1 MRACTLVARPQLTGG
16 ANFNGAADDPFK
28 SVGKLAVVEQWST
41 VSDFQNHMDP
51 DIPEGEIAK
60 KMAEWAGTLAL
71 PGGVQTAAPFYELVP
86 CA

>member
-1 MRACTLVARPQLTGG
+1 MTGG

-28 SVGKLAVVEQWST
+28 SVGKLAVLEQWAS
-41 VSDFQNHMDP
+41 VEAFRDHLDP
-51 DIPEGEIAK
+51 NIPEGEIAK

-71 PGGVQTAAPFYELVP
+71 PGGVQAASPFYELVP